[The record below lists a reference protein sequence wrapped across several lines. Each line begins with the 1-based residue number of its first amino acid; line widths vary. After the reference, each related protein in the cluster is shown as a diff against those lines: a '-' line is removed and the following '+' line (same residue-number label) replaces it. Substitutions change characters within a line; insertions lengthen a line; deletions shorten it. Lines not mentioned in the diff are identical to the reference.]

1 MQSDIRTQTNGF
13 FKAEQITDILPPI
26 LDGVIIL
33 STILLFLY
41 ILVSGFQYVT
51 SSGDKGKTEEAQ
63 RRITSGIIGLSML
76 VLAWAAF
83 KIIISF
89 FGLESAIQI

>member
-1 MQSDIRTQTNGF
+1 MQSDIGTQTGDF
-13 FKAEQITDILPPI
+13 FKVKQITDILPPI
-26 LDGVIIL
+26 LDGVIIFA
-33 STILLFLY
+33 SILLFLY
-41 ILVSGFQYVT
+41 IIVSGFQYVT

-76 VLAWAAF
+76 VVAWAIF
-83 KIIISF
+83 KIIIYF